1 MKKTFFIIV
10 GILIIILVGLK
21 LYNPDSNN
29 SKSLVT
35 KNIKELS
42 TYSTNFTVLPAEI
55 IEEIYY
61 GDKDYSKIQNQINQI
76 DNSKLKQVLQANL
89 NQYKSNSNEFANKL
103 PKSENL
109 SYVENALKNTEIMPF
124 NKGALLGRG
133 SEAVV
138 KDGNRFY
145 ETVAYLAYSNLKNQ
159 SIDNN
164 NKDIYGISVFNVY
177 NDGQIEPLYISS
189 R

>member
-10 GILIIILVGLK
+10 GILIIILLGLK

-42 TYSTNFTVLPAEI
+42 TYSTNFTVLPAQI
-55 IEEIYY
+55 LEEIYY

-76 DNSKLKQVLQANL
+76 DNNKLKGVLQANL
-89 NQYKSNSNEFANKL
+89 DQYKSNSGEFENKISDSDSIKYTDKAL
-103 PKSENL
+103 NDKSI
-109 SYVENALKNTEIMPF
+109 VPF
-124 NKGALLGRG
+124 NNGMLLPRS
-133 SEAVV
+133 SEVII
-138 KDGNRFY
+138 KDGNRY
-145 ETVAYLAYSNLKNQ
+145 YITVAYLAYSNSKNQ
-159 SIDNN
+159 SIDDN

-177 NDGQIEPLYISS
+177 NDGQIESLYISS

>member
-1 MKKTFFIIV
+1 MKKTFIIIV

-35 KNIKELS
+35 TNIKEIS
-42 TYSTNFTVLPAEI
+42 TYNTNFTVLPAEI

-76 DNSKLKQVLQANL
+76 DNIKLKGVLQDNFD
-89 NQYKSNSNEFANKL
+89 QYKSNAEEYFNNFPSNKCL
-103 PKSENL
+103 QYTENL
-109 SYVENALKNTEIMPF
+109 VNDKNILPF
-124 NKGALLGRG
+124 NNGTFAPY
-133 SEAVV
+133 SSSVNV
-138 KDGNRFY
+138 KDGNRY
-145 ETVAYLAYSNLKNQ
+145 YKTIAYLAYSNLKNTT
-159 SIDNN
+159 IDNN

>member
-1 MKKTFFIIV
+1 MKKTFIIIV

-35 KNIKELS
+35 TNIKELS

-55 IEEIYY
+55 IEEMYY

-76 DNSKLKQVLQANL
+76 DNNKLKQALQDNL
-89 NQYKSNSNEFANKL
+89 NQYKSNAEEYLNNFPLDQCQKYT
-103 PKSENL
+103 KNL
-109 SYVENALKNTEIMPF
+109 VNDKNILPF
-124 NKGALLGRG
+124 NNGTFAPY
-133 SEAVV
+133 SSFVNV
-138 KDGNRFY
+138 KDDNRY
-145 ETVAYLAYSNLKNQ
+145 YATIVYLAYSNLKNTA
-159 SIDNN
+159 IDNN

>member
-1 MKKTFFIIV
+1 MKKTFFIIF
-10 GILIIILVGLK
+10 GILIIILLGLK
-21 LYNPDSNN
+21 FYNPNSNN
-29 SKSLVT
+29 NSIT
-35 KNIKELS
+35 ENIKDTP
-42 TYSTNFTVLPAEI
+42 TYSTNFTVLSAQI
-55 IEEIYY
+55 LEEMYT
-61 GDKDYSKIQNQINQI
+61 GDKDYSKIQNQINKI
-76 DNSKLKQVLQANL
+76 DNNKLKEVLQANL

-109 SYVENALKNTEIMPF
+109 TYVENALKNTEIMPF

-133 SEAVV
+133 SEVVV

-159 SIDNN
+159 SINN

-177 NDGQIEPLYISS
+177 NDGQIELLYISS